1 MPETLTLSNGTVLEN
16 SNAIEDDESSSLFV
30 YTRNGYTIKD
40 IFDLLYNP
48 ENTQKISYRQV
59 NGDTVVFRGYTRL
72 KAVRDEG
79 RGVITAVLKK

>member
-1 MPETLTLSNGTVLEN
+1 MLETLTLSNGTVLEN

-48 ENTQKISYRQV
+48 ENTQEISYRQV